1 MARNRDFSEEAS
13 TQLIDPCLWAP
24 CLLMQVTSL
33 STIGMLLRLSPPL
46 LRRFFEPCTS
56 SPHLFPSL
64 ARHVVFLHTSHPSKS
79 SHHTTVPFVSGCAV
93 ENDEESG
100 PVSGLSI
107 VLGVIRGS
115 RDKYAL
121 QAAAADVLRAAVEAG
136 ATS

>member
-1 MARNRDFSEEAS
+1 MYVFSTPFS
-13 TQLIDPCLWAP
+13 FSWLC
-24 CLLMQVTSL
+24 M
-33 STIGMLLRLSPPL
+33 
-46 LRRFFEPCTS
+46 S
-56 SPHLFPSL
+56 SFY
-64 ARHVVFLHTSHPSKS
+64 TSHPSKS

>member
-1 MARNRDFSEEAS
+1 
-13 TQLIDPCLWAP
+13 
-24 CLLMQVTSL
+24 
-33 STIGMLLRLSPPL
+33 
-46 LRRFFEPCTS
+46 
-56 SPHLFPSL
+56 
-64 ARHVVFLHTSHPSKS
+64 
-79 SHHTTVPFVSGCAV
+79 V

-136 ATS
+136 TTS